1 VAGKRGTKNGIAPGA
16 SHAAPDA
23 GGKDLGRLT
32 ERQLQILALVAR
44 GLTNR
49 RVGEVLGI
57 SELTVRNHM
66 RAVLRK
72 LHSRDRTQAVVTAL
86 SAGWI
91 AIPID
96 ATGAPLANDALAST
110 ERRG

>member
-1 VAGKRGTKNGIAPGA
+1 VARKRATENGVAPRA
-16 SHAAPDA
+16 SHDAPEA
-23 GGKDLGRLT
+23 GGEDLGRLT

-49 RVGEVLGI
+49 QVGEALGI

-96 ATGAPLANDALAST
+96 ATGAPLATHALPTT

>member
-1 VAGKRGTKNGIAPGA
+1 MT
-16 SHAAPDA
+16 D
-23 GGKDLGRLT
+23 
-32 ERQLQILALVAR
+32 RQLQILALVAR

-49 RVGEVLGI
+49 QVGEELGI
-57 SELTVRNHM
+57 SEWTVRNHM

-72 LHSRDRTQAVVTAL
+72 LQSRDRTQAVVIAI

-96 ATGAPLANDALAST
+96 ATGAPVAS
-110 ERRG
+110 EARPSIEGGG